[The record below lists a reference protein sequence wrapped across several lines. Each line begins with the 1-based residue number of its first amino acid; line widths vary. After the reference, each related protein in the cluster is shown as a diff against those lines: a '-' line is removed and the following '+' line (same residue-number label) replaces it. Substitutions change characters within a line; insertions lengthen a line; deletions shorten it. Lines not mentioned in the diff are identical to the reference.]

1 LKHSKFKRELPL
13 FAMLLAPVAITL
25 VYSYLPMLGIVMAF
39 QDYVANV
46 HGFIYSLLHSRFV
59 GLDIFKELFNSYDA
73 LEVVWNTFFM
83 ATMKIVLK
91 LIGPLVL
98 ALLLN
103 EVTRSWFKKLVT
115 TVTYLPFFLSW
126 VVMGTVLLR
135 FFSPQDGAFNTII
148 VALGGQ
154 PTFFFGTASQFPY
167 AVVLSDLW
175 KEGGY
180 NTIIFLAA
188 LTGVDLE
195 QYEAAVLDGAGRWK
209 QTLYVTLPSISAI
222 IMLVSILSLGNILNA
237 GFDQIFNLYSPAV
250 YSTGDIIDTYA
261 FRRGIK
267 DGQFNVAT
275 AVGLF
280 KSAVSFVMI
289 SLSYWLAKRFS
300 NYRIF

>member
-1 LKHSKFKRELPL
+1 
-13 FAMLLAPVAITL
+13 MLLAPVAITL

-267 DGQFNVAT
+267 DGQFNIAT

>member
-1 LKHSKFKRELPL
+1 LPL

>member
-1 LKHSKFKRELPL
+1 LKYSRIIREIPL
-13 FAMLLAPVAITL
+13 FVMLLLPVAITL
-25 VYSYLPMLGIVMAF
+25 IYAYLPMLGIVMAF
-39 QDYVANV
+39 QDYVANI

-59 GLDIFKELFNSYDA
+59 GLDIFKEMLNSSDA
-73 LEVVWNTFFM
+73 LGVIWNTLFM

-91 LIGPLVL
+91 ILGPLIL

-103 EVTRSWFKKLVT
+103 EVTRSWYKRLIT

-135 FFSPQDGAFNTII
+135 FFSPQDGAFNTLV

-167 AVVLSDLW
+167 AIVLSDLW

-188 LTGVDLE
+188 LTAVDME
-195 QYEAAVLDGAGRWK
+195 QYEAAVLDGAGRWM
-209 QTLYVTLPSISAI
+209 QTLHVTLPSIAAI
-222 IMLVSILSLGNILNA
+222 IVLVSILSLGNILNA
-237 GFDQIFNLYSPAV
+237 GFDQIFNLYSPSV

-267 DGQFNVAT
+267 DGQFNIAT

-280 KSAVSFVMI
+280 KSVVTMVMI
-289 SLSYWLAKRFS
+289 GLSYWLAKKFT

>member
-1 LKHSKFKRELPL
+1 
-13 FAMLLAPVAITL
+13 MLLAPVAITL